1 VRELLMFGLNS
12 THSRLLRCLDD
23 VTEDEARQL
32 PGGLSPI
39 VWQAGHVATT
49 DFAFARRAGGQAP
62 FPQGY
67 EALFQMGT
75 GGQAAYPP
83 LVEVRHNVD
92 RAQQILQELVKT
104 AKLDAPVEGRSY
116 GTLEEMLVFAVYHRG
131 YHVGKITTL
140 RALLK
145 KPRLFG

>member
-1 VRELLMFGLNS
+1 MRELLTFGLS
-12 THSRLLRCLDD
+12 ATHSRLLKCLDD
-23 VTEDEARQL
+23 IGEDEARQL

-49 DFAFARRAGGQAP
+49 DFAFARRAGGQTP
-62 FPQGY
+62 IPSGY
-67 EALFQMGT
+67 EAVFQMGT
-75 GGQAAYPP
+75 GGPAAYPP
-83 LVEVRHNVD
+83 LAEVRGHVE
-92 RAQQILQELVKT
+92 RAQQILQDLAKT
-104 AKLDAPVEGRSY
+104 AALDARVEGRSY
-116 GTLEEMLVFAVYHRG
+116 STVGEMLIFAAYHRG